1 MDFISNLSMGFAIAF
16 SPVNLGFVTLGVVV
30 GTLVGALPGIGP
42 VAGIAILIPLS
53 FGMNPTTAMILM
65 CGIYYGCMYGG
76 TITSVLMNVPGESST
91 IMTCLDG
98 YAMARKGRAGPAL
111 TIAAIGS
118 FVAGTFSVVMLTLL
132 APPIADA
139 ALSFGPPEYFA
150 LMLLGLTAVSG
161 LTGSSTAKG
170 YAMAFIGLGL
180 AMIGLD
186 PMTGDPRFNFGNLE
200 LMDGIGFLPVAVG
213 LFGIGTVL
221 GMIDET
227 LHIEIMKTTLREMLI
242 TKKDL
247 KDSAMPIAR
256 GTIIGFVIGVL
267 PGAGATIASFLA
279 YATEKRFS
287 RTPELFGTGM
297 IEGVAA
303 PEAANNASTGGAMI
317 PLLTL
322 GIPGSG
328 TTAVMLGALTLFGIQ
343 PGPLLFTNN
352 PDFVWGLIAS
362 MYIGNVMLLV
372 LNIAFVPAFVAVL
385 RVPYTVLAPLIGI
398 FCVVGVYSVNY
409 SVLDL
414 WLMLGFG
421 AVGYL
426 MNKMNYPLAPL
437 VLALVLGG
445 PMEVAL
451 RQSLKMSQTDVSIF
465 FSRPISG
472 VIMAIA
478 TLIILWPFVRRL
490 VFRPSPATAHSAAT
504 ARAPRS

>member
-1 MDFISNLSMGFAIAF
+1 MDFVTHLGMGFSIAL
-16 SPVNLGFVTLGVVV
+16 SPINLLFTTLGVVV
-30 GTLVGALPGIGP
+30 GTLIGALPGIGP

-53 FGMNPTTAMILM
+53 FGMNPITAMILM

-118 FVAGTFSVVMLTLL
+118 FIAGTFSVVMLTLL

-150 LMLLGLTAVSG
+150 LMLLGLTCISG
-161 LTGSSTAKG
+161 LTGDSLAKG
-170 YAMAFIGLGL
+170 YGMAFMGLGL

-200 LMDGIGFLPVAVG
+200 LMDGVGFLPIAVG

-227 LHIEIMKTTLREMLI
+227 IHIEIMKTSLREMLI

-247 KDSAMPIAR
+247 ADSAMPIVR
-256 GTIIGFVIGVL
+256 GTLIGFAVGVL
-267 PGAGATIASFLA
+267 PGAGATIASFLS
-279 YATEKRFS
+279 YAAEKRLS
-287 RTPELFGTGM
+287 RTPERFGTGM

-303 PEAANNASTGGAMI
+303 PESANNASTGGAMI

-322 GIPGSG
+322 GIPGSS
-328 TTAVMLGALTLFGIQ
+328 TTAVMLGALTLFSLQ
-343 PGPLLFTNN
+343 PGPLLFTKN

-372 LNIAFVPAFVAVL
+372 LNTAFVPAFVSVL
-385 RVPYTVLAPLIGI
+385 RVPYTVLAPLIAI

-414 WLMLGFG
+414 WIMLGFG
-421 AVGYL
+421 LVGYL
-426 MNKMNYPLAPL
+426 ANKLDYPLAPM

-445 PMEVAL
+445 PLENAL

-465 FSRPISG
+465 FTRPVSG
-472 VIMAIA
+472 VIMAFAIA
-478 TLIILWPFVRRL
+478 VIAWSVGKLLFA
-490 VFRPSPATAHSAAT
+490 RPRMAN
-504 ARAPRS
+504 

>member
-1 MDFISNLSMGFAIAF
+1 MDFLSHLSMGFGIAF
-16 SPVNLGFVTLGVVV
+16 SPVNLLFVTLGVVA
-30 GTLVGALPGIGP
+30 GTLIGALPGIGP

-53 FGMNPTTAMILM
+53 FGMDPITAMILM

-118 FVAGTFSVVMLTLL
+118 FVAGTFSVIMLTLL
-132 APPIADA
+132 APPIAEA

-150 LMLLGLTAVSG
+150 LMMLGLTCVSA
-161 LTGSSTAKG
+161 LTGASAAKG
-170 YAMAFIGLGL
+170 YGMAFIGLAL
-180 AMIGLD
+180 AVIGLD
-186 PMTGDPRFNFGNLE
+186 PMTGDPRFTFGVLE
-200 LMDGIGFLPVAVG
+200 LLDGIGFLPVAVG

-221 GMIDET
+221 GMIDRT
-227 LHIEIMKTTLREMLI
+227 LHIEIMKTTLREMVI
-242 TKKDL
+242 TRKDL

-256 GTIIGFVIGVL
+256 GTVIGFVTGVL

-279 YATEKRFS
+279 YATEKRLS
-287 RTPELFGTGM
+287 KTPELFGTGV
-297 IEGVAA
+297 IEAVAA
-303 PEAANNASTGGAMI
+303 PEAANNGSTGGAMI

-328 TTAVMLGALTLFGIQ
+328 TTAVMLGALTLFNLQ
-343 PGPLLFTNN
+343 PGPLLFTKN

-372 LNIAFVPAFVAVL
+372 LNTAFVPAFVAVL
-385 RVPYTVLAPLIGI
+385 RVPYTVLAPLIAV

-414 WLMLGFG
+414 WVMLGFG
-421 AVGYL
+421 LVGYL
-426 MNKMNYPLAPL
+426 ANKLDYPLAPL
-437 VLALVLGG
+437 VLALVLGK
-445 PMEVAL
+445 PLEEAL
-451 RQSLKMSQTDVSIF
+451 RQSLKMSQADVTTF
-465 FSRPISG
+465 FTRPVSG
-472 VIMAIA
+472 VIMAMVIA
-478 TLIILWPFVRRL
+478 VLLWPFVKR
-490 VFRPSPATAHSAAT
+490 FFPAAA
-504 ARAPRS
+504 AAQKQAPQA

>member
-1 MDFISNLSMGFAIAF
+1 MDLLTHLSLGFSIAF
-16 SPVNLGFVTLGVVV
+16 SPVNLLFVTLGVVA
-30 GTLVGALPGIGP
+30 GTLIGALPGIGP

-91 IMTCLDG
+91 IMTCIDG
-98 YAMARKGRAGPAL
+98 YAMARNGRAGPAL

-118 FVAGTFSVVMLTLL
+118 FIAGTFSVVMLTLL
-132 APPIADA
+132 APPIAEA

-150 LMLLGLTAVSG
+150 LMLLGLTAISG

-170 YAMAFIGLGL
+170 YAMAFIGLAL
-180 AMIGLD
+180 AVVGLD
-186 PMTGDPRFNFGNLE
+186 PMTADPRFNFGNLE
-200 LMDGIGFLPVAVG
+200 LMDGVGFLPVAVG

-221 GMIDET
+221 NMVDQT
-227 LHIEIMKTTLREMLI
+227 LRIEIMKTTLREMII
-242 TKKDL
+242 TKQDL
-247 KDSAMPIAR
+247 RDSAMPIVR
-256 GTIIGFVIGVL
+256 GTVIGFAVGVL
-267 PGAGATIASFLA
+267 PGAGATIASFLS
-279 YATEKRFS
+279 YAAEKRLS
-287 RTPELFGTGM
+287 KTPEVFGTGA
-297 IEGVAA
+297 IQGVAA

-328 TTAVMLGALTLFGIQ
+328 TTAVMLGALTLFSLQ
-343 PGPLLFTNN
+343 PGPLLFTKN

-372 LNIAFVPAFVAVL
+372 LNTAFVPAFVAVL
-385 RVPYTVLAPLIGI
+385 RVPYTVLAPLIAI

-421 AVGYL
+421 VIGYL
-426 MNKMNYPLAPL
+426 ANKLDYPLAPM

-445 PMEVAL
+445 PLEVAL

-465 FSRPISG
+465 FTRPVSG
-472 VIMAIA
+472 VIMAMA
-478 TLIILWPFVRRL
+478 VAVILWPLLKRF
-490 VFRPSPATAHSAAT
+490 VFRSRITVPQGE
-504 ARAPRS
+504 

>member
-1 MDFISNLSMGFAIAF
+1 MEFLEHLSMGFSIAF
-16 SPVNLGFVTLGVVV
+16 SPVNLLFVTLGVVA
-30 GTLVGALPGIGP
+30 GTLIGALPGIGP

-53 FGMNPTTAMILM
+53 FGMNPTSAMILM

-118 FVAGTFSVVMLTLL
+118 FIAGTFSVVMLTLL
-132 APPIADA
+132 APPVADA

-150 LMLLGLTAVSG
+150 LMLLGLTCISG
-161 LTGSSTAKG
+161 LTGESLAKG
-170 YAMAFIGLGL
+170 YGMAFMGLGL
-180 AMIGLD
+180 AVIGLD

-200 LMDGIGFLPVAVG
+200 LLDGVGFLPIAVG

-227 LHIEIMKTTLREMLI
+227 IHIELMKTSLREMII
-242 TKKDL
+242 TKQDL

-256 GTIIGFVIGVL
+256 GTLIGFAVGVL

-279 YATEKRFS
+279 YATEKRLS
-287 RTPELFGTGM
+287 KAPEAFGTGV
-297 IEGVAA
+297 IQGVAA

-322 GIPGSG
+322 GIPGSS
-328 TTAVMLGALTLFGIQ
+328 TTAVMLGALTLFSLQ
-343 PGPLLFTNN
+343 PGPLLFTRN

-372 LNIAFVPAFVAVL
+372 LNTAFVPAFVSVL
-385 RVPYTVLAPLIGI
+385 RVPYTVLAPLIAI

-414 WLMLGFG
+414 WIMLFFG
-421 AVGYL
+421 VVGYL
-426 MNKMNYPLAPL
+426 ANKLDYPLAPM

-445 PMEVAL
+445 PLENAL
-451 RQSLKMSQTDVSIF
+451 RQSLKMSQSDASIF
-465 FSRPISG
+465 FTRPVSG
-472 VIMAIA
+472 VIMVAAIA
-478 TLIILWPFVRRL
+478 IILWSAIKPL
-490 VFRPSPATAHSAAT
+490 LAAT
-504 ARAPRS
+504 RTRAPA

>member
-1 MDFISNLSMGFAIAF
+1 MEFLEHLGMGFSIAF
-16 SPVNLGFVTLGVVV
+16 SPVNLLFVTLGVVV
-30 GTLVGALPGIGP
+30 GTLIGALPGIGP

-53 FGMNPTTAMILM
+53 FGMNPISAMILM

-150 LMLLGLTAVSG
+150 LMLLGLTCISG
-161 LTGSSTAKG
+161 LTGDSLAKG
-170 YAMAFIGLGL
+170 YGMAFMGLGL
-180 AMIGLD
+180 ATIGLD

-200 LMDGIGFLPVAVG
+200 LLDGVGFLPIAVG

-221 GMIDET
+221 GMIDQT
-227 LHIEIMKTTLREMLI
+227 IHIEIMKTSLREMII
-242 TKKDL
+242 TKRDL
-247 KDSAMPIAR
+247 KDSAMPVVR
-256 GTIIGFVIGVL
+256 GTLIGFAVGVL
-267 PGAGATIASFLA
+267 PGAGATIASFLS
-279 YATEKRFS
+279 YAAEKRLS
-287 RTPELFGTGM
+287 KTPELFGTGV

-322 GIPGSG
+322 GIPGSS
-328 TTAVMLGALTLFGIQ
+328 TTAVMLGALTLFSLQ
-343 PGPLLFTNN
+343 PGPLLFTKN

-372 LNIAFVPAFVAVL
+372 LNTAFVPAFVAVL

-414 WLMLGFG
+414 WIMLGFG
-421 AVGYL
+421 VVGYL
-426 MNKMNYPLAPL
+426 ANKLDYPLAPM

-445 PMEVAL
+445 PLENAL

-465 FSRPISG
+465 FTRPVSG

-478 TLIILWPFVRRL
+478 LAVILWSVIKPL
-490 VFRPSPATAHSAAT
+490 LWRPQAA
-504 ARAPRS
+504 S

>member
-1 MDFISNLSMGFAIAF
+1 MDFVTHLGMGFSIAL
-16 SPVNLGFVTLGVVV
+16 SPINLLFTTLGVVV
-30 GTLVGALPGIGP
+30 GTLIGALPGIGP

-53 FGMNPTTAMILM
+53 FGMNPITAMILM

-118 FVAGTFSVVMLTLL
+118 FIAGTFSVVMLTLL

-150 LMLLGLTAVSG
+150 LMLLGLTCISG
-161 LTGSSTAKG
+161 LTGDSLAKG
-170 YAMAFIGLGL
+170 YGMAFMGLGL

-200 LMDGIGFLPVAVG
+200 LMDGVGFLPIAVG

-227 LHIEIMKTTLREMLI
+227 IHIEIMKTSLREMLI

-247 KDSAMPIAR
+247 ADSAMPIVR
-256 GTIIGFVIGVL
+256 GTLIGFAVGVL
-267 PGAGATIASFLA
+267 PGAGATIASFLS
-279 YATEKRFS
+279 YAAEKRLS
-287 RTPELFGTGM
+287 RTPERFGTGM

-303 PEAANNASTGGAMI
+303 PESANNASTGGAMI

-322 GIPGSG
+322 GIPGSS
-328 TTAVMLGALTLFGIQ
+328 TTAVMLGALTLFSLQ
-343 PGPLLFTNN
+343 PGPLLFTKN

-372 LNIAFVPAFVAVL
+372 LNTAFVPAFVSVL
-385 RVPYTVLAPLIGI
+385 RVPYTVLAPLIAI

-414 WLMLGFG
+414 WIMLGFG
-421 AVGYL
+421 LVGYL
-426 MNKMNYPLAPL
+426 ANKLDYPLAPM

-445 PMEVAL
+445 PLENAL

-465 FSRPISG
+465 FTRPVSG
-472 VIMAIA
+472 VIMALAIA
-478 TLIILWPFVRRL
+478 VIAWSVGKLLFA
-490 VFRPSPATAHSAAT
+490 RPRMAN
-504 ARAPRS
+504 

>member
-1 MDFISNLSMGFAIAF
+1 MEFLSHLDMGFSIAL
-16 SPVNLGFVTLGVVV
+16 SPVNLLFVTLGVVA
-30 GTLVGALPGIGP
+30 GTLIGALPGIGP

-53 FGMNPTTAMILM
+53 FGMNPITAMILM

-132 APPIADA
+132 APPIAQA

-150 LMLLGLTAVSG
+150 LMLLGLTCVSG
-161 LTGSSTAKG
+161 LTGESTAKG
-170 YAMAFIGLGL
+170 YGMAFIGLAL
-180 AMIGLD
+180 AMVGLD

-200 LMDGIGFLPVAVG
+200 LLDGIGFLPIAVG

-221 GMIDET
+221 GMIDNT
-227 LHIEIMKTTLREMLI
+227 MHIEIMKTSLREMII
-242 TKKDL
+242 TRKDL

-256 GTIIGFVIGVL
+256 GTLIGFAVGVL
-267 PGAGATIASFLA
+267 PGAGATIASFLS
-279 YATEKRFS
+279 YAAEKRLS
-287 RTPELFGTGM
+287 KHPQLFGTGV

-303 PEAANNASTGGAMI
+303 PEAANNGSTGGAMI

-322 GIPGSG
+322 GIPGSS
-328 TTAVMLGALTLFGIQ
+328 TTAVMLGALTLFNIQ
-343 PGPLLFTNN
+343 PGPLLFTKN

-372 LNIAFVPAFVAVL
+372 LNTAFVPAFVAVL
-385 RVPYTVLAPLIGI
+385 RVPYTVLAPLIAI

-414 WLMLGFG
+414 WIMLAFG
-421 AVGYL
+421 LIGYL
-426 MNKMNYPLAPL
+426 AGKLDYPLAPL
-437 VLALVLGG
+437 VLALVLGK
-445 PMEVAL
+445 PLEEAL
-451 RQSLKMSQTDVSIF
+451 RQSLKMSQSDVTTF
-465 FSRPISG
+465 FTRPVSG
-472 VIMAIA
+472 VIMAMVIA
-478 TLIILWPFVRRL
+478 VILWPLVRRL
-490 VFRPSPATAHSAAT
+490 FQGSVPRQTQEAH
-504 ARAPRS
+504 

>member
-1 MDFISNLSMGFAIAF
+1 MEFLEHLGMGFSIAF
-16 SPVNLGFVTLGVVV
+16 SPVNLLFVTLGVVV
-30 GTLVGALPGIGP
+30 GTLIGALPGIGP

-53 FGMNPTTAMILM
+53 FGMNPISAMILM

-150 LMLLGLTAVSG
+150 LMLLGLTCISG
-161 LTGSSTAKG
+161 LTGDSLAKG
-170 YAMAFIGLGL
+170 YGMAFMGLGL
-180 AMIGLD
+180 ATIGLD

-200 LMDGIGFLPVAVG
+200 LLDGVGFLPIAVG

-221 GMIDET
+221 GMIDQT
-227 LHIEIMKTTLREMLI
+227 IHIEIMKTSLREMII
-242 TKKDL
+242 TKRDL
-247 KDSAMPIAR
+247 KDSAMPVVR
-256 GTIIGFVIGVL
+256 GTLIGFAVGVL
-267 PGAGATIASFLA
+267 PGAGATIASFLS
-279 YATEKRFS
+279 YAAEKRLS
-287 RTPELFGTGM
+287 KTPELFGTGV

-322 GIPGSG
+322 GIPGSS
-328 TTAVMLGALTLFGIQ
+328 TTAVMLGALTLFSLQ
-343 PGPLLFTNN
+343 PGPLLFTKN

-372 LNIAFVPAFVAVL
+372 LNTAFVPAFVAVL

-414 WLMLGFG
+414 WIMLGFG
-421 AVGYL
+421 VVGYL
-426 MNKMNYPLAPL
+426 ANKLDYPLAPM

-445 PMEVAL
+445 PLENAL

-465 FSRPISG
+465 FTRPVSG

-478 TLIILWPFVRRL
+478 LAVILWSVLKPL
-490 VFRPSPATAHSAAT
+490 LWRPQAA
-504 ARAPRS
+504 S